1 MTTPLLDLPSY
12 QRQRLVTALRTK
24 ALVPPYLDVAVIST
38 IGTGTDAAAV
48 ATELRALDTQGIGGA
63 AIAYALTLAG
73 EAGAGVHRPDL
84 VWSGET
90 VPGVHARKTRQVFD
104 ELVGGAVRSLWIS
117 SYAYWDGSKA
127 FARLATRMDATPGL
141 DVRLLLNIQRGK
153 GDSSTPGELASAF
166 AATLWKHWPGNRRPE
181 VFYDPRALKDGAE
194 KAVLHAKA
202 VVADDE
208 AAFVTS
214 ANLTEKAFD
223 ENIEVGLLTRDR
235 TVALA
240 LARHFSVLIER
251 SILEPLPG

>member
-1 MTTPLLDLPSY
+1 MTAPLLDLPSH
-12 QRQRLVTALRTK
+12 QRQKLVSALRTK
-24 ALVPPYLDVAVIST
+24 ALAPPYIDVAVSAA
-38 IGTGTDAAAV
+38 IGPEADAGGVAA
-48 ATELRALDTQGIGGA
+48 ELRSLDAQGIGGA
-63 AIAYALTLAG
+63 AISYALTLAS
-73 EAGAGVHRPDL
+73 EATASVHRPDL
-84 VWSGET
+84 VWSGGT

-104 ELVGGAVRSLWIS
+104 ELVDHAERSLWIS
-117 SYAYWDGSKA
+117 SYTYWDGSQA
-127 FARLATRMDATPGL
+127 FAKLAARMDATPDL
-141 DVRLLLNIQRGK
+141 DVKLLLNIQRGK
-153 GDSSTPGELASAF
+153 GDSSTADELASAF

-181 VFYDPRALKDGAE
+181 VFYDPRALKDGTE

-208 AAFVTS
+208 AAFITS

-251 SILEPLPG
+251 GILEPLPG

>member
-12 QRQRLVTALRTK
+12 QRQKLVTALRNK
-24 ALVPPYLDVAVIST
+24 ALAPPYPDVAVLST
-38 IGTGTDAAAV
+38 IGAGNFVAAV
-48 ATELRALDTQGIGGA
+48 AAELRALDTKGIGGA

-73 EAGAGVHRPDL
+73 EASASVHRPDL

-90 VPGVHARKTRQVFD
+90 VAGVHARKTRQVFD

-117 SYAYWDGSKA
+117 SYTYWDGAQA
-127 FARLATRMDATPGL
+127 FARLAARMDATPDLG
-141 DVRLLLNIQRGK
+141 VKLLLNIQRDK
-153 GDSSTPGELASAF
+153 GDTSTAEELASSF
-166 AATLWKHWPGNRRPE
+166 AAALWKHWPGKRRPE
-181 VFYDPRALKDGAE
+181 VYFDPRSLKDGTE

-208 AAFVTS
+208 AAFITS

-235 TVALA
+235 TVASA
-240 LARHFSVLIER
+240 LARHFAVLIQR
-251 SILEPLPG
+251 GILEPLPG